1 MFFVHKTASFNIQT
15 EKANTQQSYVFKPL
29 NYARIKSGKV
39 ENIPTPLDKFY
50 GDSVETNGDV
60 GDKKKREAQRKEGG
74 SCLTERGWGFSSS
87 SKGSLLPE
95 TLGCLILYV
104 FHPQNKPSPY

>member
-1 MFFVHKTASFNIQT
+1 MFFVHKIASFNIQT